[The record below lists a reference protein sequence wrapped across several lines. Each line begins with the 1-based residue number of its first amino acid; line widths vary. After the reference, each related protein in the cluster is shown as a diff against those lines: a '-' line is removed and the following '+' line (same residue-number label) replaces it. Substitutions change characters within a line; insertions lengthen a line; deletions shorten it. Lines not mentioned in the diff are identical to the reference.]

1 MQAETQATLSVLRR
15 VRGGAV
21 GLAALACLAPVAAFA
36 PAVRAAAPPVV
47 KLTQAQEQALGV
59 RTAALVAADAAP
71 LATLPAV
78 FVRPPSGRS
87 AVSAPF
93 AGTVTEVAVIEGQ
106 AVRAGQTLAVVFSR
120 DALAETA
127 ALRQARAEAALA
139 AAAAQRTRR
148 LVEEGVVAG
157 ARAAE
162 ADARAQAAQAMLD
175 AKSMSV
181 RSAGV
186 GGSGRFVLKAPFAGR
201 VADVAVTAGQGID
214 AMATAFVVD
223 RENRI
228 QVDAVMPAALAGRVQ
243 PGARAVVEGVEGKVV
258 AVGAEID
265 PKTRSLS
272 VRAEAPPRPAFI
284 PGRSTRLT
292 LYGSSAAGLSAP
304 RAAVTQVGGRD
315 SVFVKGAA
323 GYIATPVQVL
333 GYSGDKV
340 IVSGAL
346 KPGAPVAAAGV
357 SELKAKAES

>member
-1 MQAETQATLSVLRR
+1 MQAQTHAVLPALRR
-15 VRGGAV
+15 FAAIV
-21 GLAALACLAPVAAFA
+21 GFAALGFAAAALAPLAW
-36 PAVRAAAPPVV
+36 AAAPPAV
-47 KLTQAQEQALGV
+47 KLTSAQERALGV
-59 RTAALVAADAAP
+59 ATAPLVAADAAP

-93 AGTVTEVAVIEGQ
+93 AGTVAEVAVIEGQ

-120 DALAETA
+120 DALSETA

-139 AAAAQRTRR
+139 AATAERTRR
-148 LVEEGVVAG
+148 LVAEGVVAG

-175 AKSMSV
+175 AKSLSV

-201 VADVAVTAGQGID
+201 VADVAVTAGQGIE

-292 LYGSSAAGLSAP
+292 LYGSAASAGLSAP

-315 SVFVKGAA
+315 VVFVKGAA
-323 GYIATPVQVL
+323 GYAATPVQVL
-333 GYSGDKV
+333 GYNGDRV
-340 IVSGAL
+340 IVSGAI
-346 KPGAPVAAAGV
+346 KPGVPVAVAGV